1 MPINTQ
7 WGRTRY
13 FFVSNYCNTRHLYIY
28 IFELGATIFMLSH
41 HLHTLFAGILRT
53 LDGDGLTRRE
63 VHATFNAPDAS
74 VATRANCHRLPAR
87 SGTREG
93 LTLGGG

>member
-1 MPINTQ
+1 MGSHTI
-7 WGRTRY
+7 
-13 FFVSNYCNTRHLYIY
+13 FFVSKYCNTCHLLIY
-28 IFELGATIFMLSH
+28 IFELGATIFMLSR

-74 VATRANCHRLPAR
+74 VATRANCRRLPAR
-87 SGTREG
+87 SGMREG